1 MIETMEALRA
11 AAGQE
16 LGASA
21 WHPVEQAAID
31 GFAAATG
38 DHQWIHVDRAR
49 AAQGPFG
56 GTIAHGFFTLALFPQ
71 LLQELVQVRGAG
83 MGINY
88 GCNRVRFPAPVP
100 VGARV
105 RLRVQLSAAEEVA
118 GGALEAVY
126 HGTFEI
132 DGRSK
137 PGCVADIVF
146 RYYPPAPLLS

>member
-1 MIETMEALRA
+1 MIETVEALRA
-11 AAGQE
+11 AVGQE
-16 LGASA
+16 LGVSG
-21 WHPVEQAAID
+21 WHPVEQAAVD
-31 GFAAATG
+31 GFADATG

-71 LLQELVQVRGAG
+71 LVQELVQVRSSG

-105 RLRVQLSAAEEVA
+105 RLRVQLAAVEDLAE
-118 GGALEAVY
+118 GAVQAVF
-126 HGTFEI
+126 HGVFEI

-146 RYYPPAPLLS
+146 RYYPSAPLLS